1 MKPLSLEEG
10 IGISE
15 FDDEGRVQTAEAFIV
30 AAVDAISGARPGA
43 RRESMEAYIKRL
55 TDLENT
61 AKSFEGIS
69 KAYAISA
76 GREIR
81 VFVDA
86 GKVNDLEQAKL
97 AKDIAKK
104 IEAELTYPGVIRV
117 NVIRERRIEE
127 TAK

>member
-1 MKPLSLEEG
+1 
-10 IGISE
+10 
-15 FDDEGRVQTAEAFIV
+15 
-30 AAVDAISGARPGA
+30 
-43 RRESMEAYIKRL
+43 MEAYIKRL
-55 TDLENT
+55 TELENT
-61 AKSFEGIS
+61 ARSFEGVA

-86 GKVNDLEQAKL
+86 AKVDDLTQQKL

-104 IEAELTYPGVIRV
+104 IESELTYPGVIRV